1 MLLDKDVIAG
11 VPDAETPTGPF
22 KRPSL
27 LPGGILRLSFHLML
41 PIVGMLSPVGIR
53 EAAVPVGLNELDNF
67 AYDRK

>member
-11 VPDAETPTGPF
+11 VVPDADTLTGPL
-22 KRPSL
+22 RPSL

-41 PIVGMLSPVGIR
+41 SIVGMLSPVGIR
-53 EAAVPVGLNELDNF
+53 EAAAPRGLNELDNF